1 MTHAYADVNGQRL
14 HYVTEGTGPLLL
26 FLHGFP
32 EFWYAW
38 KAQLAEFGRDY
49 QAVALD
55 MRGTNLSSKPAEV
68 EQYQMQQ
75 RIADVRALAAHLGHA
90 RFTLVGHDWG
100 GAAAWVFASAYP
112 NLLDKLIIINSPH
125 PAIFGRELSA
135 NPSQQQASQ
144 YMSFLASAQAE
155 QLLAA
160 DNYALLSGRFMGEH
174 LWNDIFDDEDR
185 QAYLAAWAQPGAL
198 TGGLNLYRIPRASQ
212 ASAEGQS
219 AQDNPPR
226 ERRAWMVTV
235 PTLVIWGEQ
244 DTALLTS
251 NLDGLEQFVPHLT
264 IKRIPDASHWVIH
277 EQPALVNRYIREFL
291 ARP

>member
-38 KAQLAEFGRDY
+38 KAQLAEFGHDY

-55 MRGTNLSSKPAEV
+55 MRGTNLSSKPAAV
-68 EQYQMQQ
+68 EQYQMQH
-75 RIADVRALAAHLGHA
+75 RIEDVRALAAHLGHP

-100 GAAAWVFASAYP
+100 GAAAWVFASVYP
-112 NLLDKLIIINSPH
+112 DLLDKLIIINSPH
-125 PAIFGRELSA
+125 PALFGRQLSA
-135 NPSQQQASQ
+135 NPAQQQASQ

-174 LWNDIFDDEDR
+174 LWNDIFSDEDR
-185 QAYLAAWAQPGAL
+185 QAYLAAWAQPGSL

-212 ASAEGQS
+212 VSAEAGDKPDS
-219 AQDNPPR
+219 PPR
-226 ERRAWMVTV
+226 ERRTWIVTV

-291 ARP
+291 AV

>member
-1 MTHAYADVNGQRL
+1 MKDAYAEVNGQRL

-38 KAQLAEFGRDY
+38 KAQLAEFGRNY

-55 MRGTNLSSKPAEV
+55 MRGTNLSSKPAEI
-68 EQYQMQQ
+68 EQYQMQH
-75 RIADVRALAAHLGHA
+75 RVEDIRALAAHLGHEK
-90 RFTLVGHDWG
+90 FTLVGHDWG
-100 GAAAWVFASAYP
+100 GAAAWVFAAAYP
-112 NLLDKLIIINSPH
+112 ALVEKLIIINSPH

-135 NPSQQQASQ
+135 NPMQQQASQ
-144 YMSFLASAQAE
+144 YMNFLSSPQAE

-160 DNYALLSGRFMGEH
+160 DNYALLRERFLGHH
-174 LWNDIFDDEDR
+174 LWNNIFTEADR
-185 QAYLAAWAQPGAL
+185 QAYLAAWAEPGSL
-198 TGGLNLYRIPRASQ
+198 TGGLNLYRVPRASQ
-212 ASAEGQS
+212 ARAEGQTTPGS
-219 AQDNPPR
+219 PPR
-226 ERRAWMVTV
+226 ERRTWMVNV

-244 DTALLTS
+244 DTALLTG

-277 EQPALVNRYIREFL
+277 EQPALVNTYIREFL
-291 ARP
+291 TA